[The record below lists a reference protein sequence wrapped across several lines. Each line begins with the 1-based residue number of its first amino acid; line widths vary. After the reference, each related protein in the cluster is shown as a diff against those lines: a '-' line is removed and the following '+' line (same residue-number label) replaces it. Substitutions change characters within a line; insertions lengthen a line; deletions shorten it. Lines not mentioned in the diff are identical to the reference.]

1 MKKIIFNVLGLLLVS
16 YILSF
21 SACKPEDEAN
31 PKPADPSAQFTFV
44 VDQLKSTYTAT
55 DISASS
61 YIWTFGDGDTSFQ
74 QDPIHYFDIGGNYD
88 VTLTVTN
95 TVGDKFSIT
104 KTVTI
109 PIQGDGGGT
118 DK

>member
-1 MKKIIFNVLGLLLVS
+1 MKRIIFNVLGLLLVL
-16 YILSF
+16 YTLSF

-31 PKPADPSAQFTFV
+31 PEPADPSAEFSFV
-44 VDQLKSTYTAT
+44 VDQLKSTFTAT

-61 YIWTFGDGDTSFQ
+61 YIWTFGDDDTSYQ

-95 TVGDKFSIT
+95 TVGDKFAIT

-109 PIQGDGGGT
+109 PLQGGDGT
-118 DK
+118 DN

>member
-1 MKKIIFNVLGLLLVS
+1 MKQITFKVLGLLLAS
-16 YILSF
+16 YMLSF

-31 PKPADPSAQFTFV
+31 PEPADSSAEFSFV
-44 VDQLKSTYTAT
+44 VDQLKSTFTAT

-61 YIWTFGDGDTSFQ
+61 YIWTFGDDDTSYQ
-74 QDPIHYFDIGGNYD
+74 QDPIHYFDAGGNYD

-95 TVGDKFSIT
+95 TVGDKFAIT

-109 PIQGDGGGT
+109 PIQGGGGM
-118 DK
+118 D